1 MNSPILLS
9 GAGLIAGLT
18 ILAGA
23 ACSSGST
30 YAPADGLIGTAPTI
44 QGVPPTFPGTVTIS
58 KVTQFSTAEIVK
70 LVEPA
75 VVRIQTNGGVGSG
88 FVISEDGYIITNNH
102 VIQGAGGRPAATIQ
116 VTLNDGDIRKATVVG
131 FDARADLAVIK
142 IEATNLKPLKLAALE
157 NAQVGDD
164 VVAIGFALDLK
175 RGEGP
180 SFSVTR
186 GIISAKNRGIDE
198 SASQILG
205 AIQTDAAINHGNSG
219 GPLLNLQGEVV
230 GVNTA
235 IAPDSSTG
243 GIAPGIGFAVG
254 SDTVKAVYEQIRANG
269 RVNRGLLG
277 LTGFE
282 ALRPAKAREL
292 GIPETVGG
300 VYLDSPSDVAT
311 GGPAATAGIRGGDV
325 ITKIGKF
332 ALRNEADLAVA
343 MIQNAPGTK
352 VSIELYRD
360 GKKLT
365 VEVTLGTPQQ

>member
-1 MNSPILLS
+1 MKSPLIFS

-18 ILAGA
+18 VLAGA

-30 YAPADGLIGTAPTI
+30 NAPSDGLIGAAATI
-44 QGVPPTFPGTVTIS
+44 QGVPPTFAGTVTVS
-58 KVTQFSTAEIVK
+58 KITQLSTAEIVK

-88 FVISEDGYIITNNH
+88 FVIAEDGYIITNNH
-102 VIQGAGGRPAATIQ
+102 VIQGANGRPATTIQ
-116 VTLNDGDIRKATVVG
+116 VTLSDGDNRKATVVG
-131 FDARADLAVIK
+131 FDVRADLAVIK
-142 IEATNLKPLKLAALE
+142 IDATNLKPLKLASLE
-157 NAQVGDD
+157 TAQVGDD
-164 VVAIGFALDLK
+164 VIAIGYALDLK

-311 GGPAATAGIRGGDV
+311 GGPAAIAGIRGGDV

-352 VSIELYRD
+352 VTVELYRD

-365 VEVTLGTPQQ
+365 VEVTLGTPQ